1 MDMQVQSKMN
11 NIINYHEFFKDN
23 INLHSY
29 RVFELKNI
37 AKKYKL
43 HVTGTKP
50 VLIERITLYFI
61 KIKNIVKI
69 QSLIRR
75 HIIKNIIHLKGPA
88 LHNRKICT
96 NDTDF
101 YTLEPLGNIN
111 YYDFFSYKDEEG
123 FTYGFDIN
131 SLITLLRKKSVIN
144 NPYNRNTINFDTIR
158 NVSIISKLN
167 KQIHGINNESF
178 NSEQTMREQ
187 TIDRMNNIRNNELN
201 QRVRNLFYEIDL
213 LGNYTSPNWFHNLSI
228 DDCILF
234 LRQIWDIWN
243 YRSNMPMLTRKRIC
257 PYFFP
262 FHEGVHNINIRH
274 NNIRNLEALKKT
286 SITIMENLIYT
297 GINDEYKQL
306 GAILV
311 LTSLTS
317 VSNEA
322 REQLPWLY
330 ESLQ

>member
-11 NIINYHEFFKDN
+11 NIINYYDFFKDN
-23 INLHSY
+23 IILQKY

-50 VLIERITLYFI
+50 TLIERITTYFI
-61 KIKNIVKI
+61 KIRNIVKI

-75 HIIKNIIHLKGPA
+75 HIIKNIILLKGPA
-88 LHNRKICT
+88 LYDRKICT
-96 NDTDF
+96 NETDF
-101 YTLEPLGNIN
+101 YTLEPLENIN

-123 FTYGFDIN
+123 FVYGFDIN
-131 SLITLLRKKSVIN
+131 SLITLLRKKSVIH
-144 NPYNRNTINFDTIR
+144 NPYNRKIMSFDTIR
-158 NVSIISKLN
+158 NVSVISKLN
-167 KQIHGINNESF
+167 RQIYNIKNDSF
-178 NSEQTMREQ
+178 NCEQTMREQ
-187 TIDRMNNIRNNELN
+187 TIDRMNNIRNNNMN

-213 LGNYTSPNWFHNLSI
+213 LGNYTSSDWFHGLST
-228 DDCILF
+228 DDCIIF

-257 PYFFP
+257 PYFNP
-262 FHEGVHNINIRH
+262 FYEGVHNINVRN
-274 NNIRNLEALKKT
+274 NNIRDLEALKKT
-286 SITIMENLIYT
+286 CITIMENFIYT

-311 LTSLTS
+311 LTALTS

-322 REQLPWLY
+322 REQMPWLY
-330 ESLQ
+330 ESLH

>member
-11 NIINYHEFFKDN
+11 NIINYHIFFKDN

-75 HIIKNIIHLKGPA
+75 HIIKNIIHLKGPG
-88 LHNRKICT
+88 LYNRKICT
-96 NDTDF
+96 NETDF
-101 YTLEPLGNIN
+101 YTLDLLENIN

-131 SLITLLRKKSVIN
+131 SLVTLLRKKSVIN
-144 NPYNRNTINFDTIR
+144 NPYNRNIMSFDTIR
-158 NVSIISKLN
+158 NISIISKLN
-167 KQIHGINNESF
+167 KQIHGITNESF

-187 TIDRMNNIRNNELN
+187 TIDRMNNIRNNEIN
-201 QRVRNLFYEIDL
+201 QRIRNLFYEIDL
-213 LGNYTSPNWFHNLSI
+213 LGNYTSTDWFNNLST
-228 DDCILF
+228 DDCLMF

-243 YRSNMPMLTRKRIC
+243 YRSNMPILTRKRIC
-257 PYFFP
+257 PYFNP
-262 FHEGVHNINIRH
+262 FYEGVNNINIHH
-274 NNIRNLEALKKT
+274 NNIRDLEALKKT

-322 REQLPWLY
+322 RTHLPWLY